1 MRKMLGRVL
10 VGVAALALLAAGA
23 GPARAQQTL
32 YVEISDCDE
41 FDPGELTIGQ
51 GDTVVWVWVSGTHST
66 TSDDCPCCGC
76 SWDSGVHDT
85 GCPPY
90 QFQYTFNDVGD
101 YLYHCTV
108 HKLKAEIHVVPAPAQ
123 VAARLAA
130 DRPAGVALL
139 AVGLCGCGLCGYAR
153 HRRKPVA

>member
-1 MRKMLGRVL
+1 M
-10 VGVAALALLAAGA
+10 GVAAALFAAGA
-23 GPARAQQTL
+23 GPARAQQTW
-32 YVEISDCDE
+32 YVDVLDCDE
-41 FDPGELTIGQ
+41 FAPGDLTINQ
-51 GDTVVWVWVSGTHST
+51 GDTVVWVWKSDTHST
-66 TSDDCPCCGC
+66 TSEDGL
-76 SWDSGVHDT
+76 WDSGVHDT
-85 GCPPY
+85 VCPPLSV
-90 QFQYTFNDVGD
+90 QYTFNDVGD